1 MIIKREKITN
11 ASNWILPGED
21 SPFFRIEA
29 QLSILGF
36 RRGKGELMT
45 EWLMRIERPEL
56 LPMLT
61 NHNRWRF
68 DPQGISVVEKKKL
81 ADQVK
86 SWLDAEAIQKT

>member
-1 MIIKREKITN
+1 
-11 ASNWILPGED
+11 
-21 SPFFRIEA
+21 
-29 QLSILGF
+29 
-36 RRGKGELMT
+36 MT

-61 NHNRWRF
+61 SHNRWRF